1 MARELV
7 VGLSSLLLGL
17 LCVDRREEAVE
28 MSFSC
33 VGWTVLALS
42 SIMVM

>member
-17 LCVDRREEAVE
+17 LCVDKREEAVE
-28 MSFSC
+28 MSFGC
-33 VGWTVLALS
+33 VGWTVLTLS
-42 SIMVM
+42 STIVM